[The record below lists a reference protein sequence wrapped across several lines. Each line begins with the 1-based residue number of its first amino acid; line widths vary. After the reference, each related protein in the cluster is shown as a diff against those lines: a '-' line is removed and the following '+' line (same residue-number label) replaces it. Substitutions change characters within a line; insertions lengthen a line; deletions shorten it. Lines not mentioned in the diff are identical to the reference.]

1 MWISISLYNEV
12 KHQPD
17 LDKAWQQIKN
27 AFTGTESWKLWLAVL
42 LMPVNWGIE
51 AYKWYLLVNNYQ
63 PLSFKK
69 AYESVLSGLS
79 LSMNTPNRIGEYG
92 GRIVYLE
99 PKYRILG
106 VALTLVSSIGQL
118 LITLVLGW
126 IALLLLQDKMFAVQL
141 GDAHLTGLLLQV
153 FQYLVLLCAVLTAV
167 FYFRMH
173 WLVKLFKWIPWFR
186 NKLALVNDLEHLSG
200 KAYVQILFYSFLRFV
215 VFALQYILLWQAL
228 QVHIDWWQG
237 FWGIAFIFLIMAIVP
252 SFAIAEVGIR
262 GKVAVSI
269 MSLFSTNSIAILAGT
284 IGIWILNLVFP
295 ALLGSLLILTIRIFR
310 ER

>member
-17 LDKAWQQIKN
+17 LDKAWQQMKN
-27 AFTGTESWKLWLAVL
+27 AFTGTESWKLWLVVL

-106 VALTLVSSIGQL
+106 VALTLVSSVGQL
-118 LITLVLGW
+118 LVTLVLGW
-126 IALLLLQDKMFAVQL
+126 AALLILKGDMQSLQLDNTNL
-141 GDAHLTGLLLQV
+141 SGLLIQV
-153 FQYLVLLCAVLTAV
+153 FQYLVLFFTLITAV

-173 WLVKLFKWIPWFR
+173 WLVKLLRWIPLLK
-186 NKLALVNDLEHLSG
+186 NKLAFVNDLENLPG
-200 KAYVQILFYSFLRFV
+200 RAYVQILIFSFLRFV
-215 VFALQYILLWQAL
+215 VFALQYVLLWQAL
-228 QVHIDWWQG
+228 HVDIAWWQG
-237 FWGIAFIFLIMAIVP
+237 FWGISLIFLIMAIVP
-252 SFAIAEVGIR
+252 SFAIAEIGIR

-269 MSLFSTNSIAILAGT
+269 VGLFTANSIAVLAGT

-295 ALLGSLLILTIRIFR
+295 ALIGSLLILTIRIFR